1 MDRTAMGKG
10 KGGSRRTP
18 AIFGFLALFSLVV
31 VFKMNN
37 YTVLVVNMAL
47 INMITAYGLSVM
59 LGMCGQLVFSGIA
72 FMGIGAYFTANLC
85 SGRLGFTVP
94 GLLVIPLA
102 VCFTTVVAFLTGIL
116 FLRLKNSFCTFATLG
131 FVQVLYTLFLNYEPA
146 FGGPKG
152 ILEIQTLSIG
162 GFVFDSYKKW
172 YLLLLV
178 SVLLCAGLVE
188 RIRRTSLGRS
198 LASIRDNEIAA
209 QTLGVNIYRTRVI
222 AFVISGALAGLSGCL
237 LAQHNRFISGDQFS
251 FAKSTTIVIMSML
264 GGINSTPGIFAG
276 AMIVT
281 FLPEVLR
288 GLDKYLMFI
297 YGIAVILMMIF
308 MPMGIGGAVSDFLKG
323 LRRKRK
329 LGQMGS
335 QGGE

>member
-1 MDRTAMGKG
+1 MDKTMIDKKG
-10 KGGSRRTP
+10 YFSPKNLVAAGV
-18 AIFGFLALFSLVV
+18 IILFSMFVA
-31 VFKMNN
+31 FKMNN
-37 YTVLVVNMAL
+37 YTILVVNIAL
-47 INMITAYGLSVM
+47 INMITAYGLSIM
-59 LGMCGQLVFSGIA
+59 LGMCGQLVFSGVA
-72 FMGIGAYFTANLC
+72 FMGIGAYTAANLC

-94 GLLVIPLA
+94 GILAIILA
-102 VCFTTVVAFLTGIL
+102 VAVTALFALATGVL
-116 FLRLKNSFCTFATLG
+116 FLRLKSSFCTFATLA

-152 ILEIQTLSIG
+152 IPEIRTLSLG
-162 GFVFDSYKKW
+162 SFSFDSYKKW
-172 YLLLLV
+172 YFLLIIVVLLV
-178 SVLLCAGLVE
+178 AFFVE

-222 AFVISGALAGLSGCL
+222 AFVIAGGLAGLSGAL

-264 GGINSTPGIFAG
+264 GGINSTPGIFIG
-276 AMIVT
+276 SLIVT

-297 YGIAVILMMIF
+297 YGIAVIVMMIF
-308 MPMGIGGAVSDFLKG
+308 MPMGIGGAVSDMMKNI
-323 LRRKRK
+323 RRKRNMK
-329 LGQMGS
+329 QP
-335 QGGE
+335 EN

>member
-1 MDRTAMGKG
+1 MNQIKQKKFSAGFW
-10 KGGSRRTP
+10 
-18 AIFGFLALFSLVV
+18 ACLAFLLIFSIVV
-31 VFKMNN
+31 EWKMNN
-37 YTVLVVNMAL
+37 YTVLVVNTAL
-47 INMITAYGLSVM
+47 MNMITAYGLSIM

-72 FMGIGAYFTANLC
+72 FMGVGAYLTANLC
-85 SGRLGFTVP
+85 SGRLGFILP
-94 GLLVIPLA
+94 GPAAILITLA
-102 VCFTTVVAFLTGIL
+102 ATALIALATGVL
-116 FLRLKNSFCTFATLG
+116 FLRLRSSFCTFATLG
-131 FVQVLYTLFLNYEPA
+131 FVQVLYTLFMNYEPA

-152 ILEIQTLSIG
+152 IPEIQNLSVG

-172 YLLLLV
+172 YLLLIAI
-178 SVLLCAGLVE
+178 VLLIAFLVE

-222 AFVISGALAGLSGCL
+222 AFIIAGTFAGLSGSL

-281 FLPEVLR
+281 FLPEVMR
-288 GLDKYLMFI
+288 GMDRYLMFI
-297 YGIAVILMMIF
+297 YGIAVIVMMIF
-308 MPMGIGGAVSDFLKG
+308 MPMGIGGAVSDLLKRI
-323 LRRKRK
+323 RRNKK
-329 LGQMGS
+329 MAI
-335 QGGE
+335 

>member
-1 MDRTAMGKG
+1 MDKIMNRSGK
-10 KGGSRRTP
+10 KLTVGSVA
-18 AIFGFLALFSLVV
+18 AIVFLLAFSTTVTW
-31 VFKMNN
+31 KMNN

-59 LGMCGQLVFSGIA
+59 LGMCGQLVFSGVA
-72 FMGIGAYFTANLC
+72 FMGIGAYLTANFC
-85 SGRLGFTVP
+85 SGRLGF
-94 GLLVIPLA
+94 VIPGTLA
-102 VCFTTVVAFLTGIL
+102 TLFSVALTALIALVMGML

-152 ILEIQTLSIG
+152 IPEIQTLAVG

-172 YLLLLV
+172 YFLLLAC
-178 SVLLCAGLVE
+178 VLLIAGVVE
-188 RIRRTSLGRS
+188 RIRRTSFGRS

-222 AFVISGALAGLSGCL
+222 AFTLAGAFAGLSGAL

-264 GGINSTPGIFAG
+264 GGINSTAGIFAG
-276 AMIVT
+276 ALIVT

-308 MPMGIGGAVSDFLKG
+308 MPMGIGGATADFFKQ
-323 LRRKRK
+323 LRRKKRRNK
-329 LGQMGS
+329 QDT
-335 QGGE
+335 

>member
-1 MDRTAMGKG
+1 MNKCKFDPKTGAMI
-10 KGGSRRTP
+10 
-18 AIFGFLALFSLVV
+18 IFLIIFSLIVSL
-31 VFKMNN
+31 KMNN

-47 INMITAYGLSVM
+47 INMITAYGLSIM
-59 LGMCGQLVFSGIA
+59 LGMCGQLVFSGVA
-72 FMGIGAYFTANLC
+72 FMGIGAYITANLC
-85 SGRLGFTVP
+85 SGRMNFILP
-94 GLLVIPLA
+94 GYAAIIVS
-102 VCFTTVVAFLTGIL
+102 VVLTALIAWATGIL
-116 FLRLKNSFCTFATLG
+116 FLRLKSSFCTFATLG

-152 ILEIQTLSIG
+152 IPEIRTLSAG

-172 YLLLLV
+172 YFLLLGAVIIVAL
-178 SVLLCAGLVE
+178 LVE

-198 LASIRDNEIAA
+198 LASIRDNELAA

-222 AFVISGALAGLSGCL
+222 AFVIAGAFAGLSGTL

-264 GGINSTPGIFAG
+264 GGINSTPGIFVG
-276 AMIVT
+276 ALIVT

-297 YGIAVILMMIF
+297 YGIAVIIMMIF
-308 MPMGIGGAVSDFLKG
+308 MPMGIGGAVSDFLKTM
-323 LRRKRK
+323 RRKNK
-329 LGQMGS
+329 LKS
-335 QGGE
+335 

>member
-1 MDRTAMGKG
+1 MGKTRMNLEKRFDPKVG
-10 KGGSRRTP
+10 VM
-18 AIFGFLALFSLVV
+18 FGALILFSLIVT
-31 VFKMNN
+31 FRMNN

-47 INMITAYGLSVM
+47 INMITAYGLSIM
-59 LGMCGQLVFSGIA
+59 LGMCGQLVFSGVA
-72 FMGIGAYFTANLC
+72 FMGIGAYLTANLC
-85 SGRLGFTVP
+85 SGRLGFSV
-94 GLLVIPLA
+94 
-102 VCFTTVVAFLTGIL
+102 FLTALIALATGAL

-152 ILEIQTLSIG
+152 IPEIRTLSVG
-162 GFVFDSYKKW
+162 GFTFDSYKKW
-172 YLLLLV
+172 YFLLLIC
-178 SVLLCAGLVE
+178 VLIIAGLVE

-209 QTLGVNIYRTRVI
+209 QTLGVDIYRTRVI
-222 AFVISGALAGLSGCL
+222 AFVIAGAFAGLSGSL

-264 GGINSTPGIFAG
+264 GGINSTPGIFVG
-276 AMIVT
+276 ALIVT

-297 YGIAVILMMIF
+297 YGIAVIIMMIF
-308 MPMGIGGAVSDFLKG
+308 MPMGIGGAVSDFLKNM
-323 LRRKRK
+323 RRKRK
-329 LGQMGS
+329 LKQP
-335 QGGE
+335 EI